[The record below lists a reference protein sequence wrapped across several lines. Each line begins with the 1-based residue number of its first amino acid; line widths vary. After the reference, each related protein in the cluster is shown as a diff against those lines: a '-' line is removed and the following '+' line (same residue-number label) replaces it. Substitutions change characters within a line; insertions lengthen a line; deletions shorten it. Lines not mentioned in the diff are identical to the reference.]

1 MGYPDKPGNDELF
14 LGDRASC
21 RARDPHQVLNDSPA
35 IPVAASWLRREHK
48 FPQQILQHRRR
59 RIGCVAVLAEALCKL
74 HADVAAGPAGPGGY
88 VGEVV
93 GDAVL
98 FGDPVGLAS
107 VTARREGS

>member
-1 MGYPDKPGNDELF
+1 M
-14 LGDRASC
+14 
-21 RARDPHQVLNDSPA
+21 NDSPA

-48 FPQQILQHRRR
+48 FPQQFLQHRRR
-59 RIGCVAVLAEALCKL
+59 WIGRVAVLAEGFGVLG
-74 HADVAAGPAGPGGY
+74 ADVAAGPAGPGGY

-107 VTARREGS
+107 VTARREGSSLNTPRSANSRQR